1 MIYMFVHSLLFM
13 PFQVMPSIVLG
24 SLAKMAASRNVSVCE
39 VDDLLLQIVVLV
51 HIVLGS
57 FLSE

>member
-1 MIYMFVHSLLFM
+1 MI
-13 PFQVMPSIVLG
+13 PSIVLG
-24 SLAKMAASRNVSVCE
+24 GLAKVVAYRNVAVCK

-51 HIVLGS
+51 HIVLGL